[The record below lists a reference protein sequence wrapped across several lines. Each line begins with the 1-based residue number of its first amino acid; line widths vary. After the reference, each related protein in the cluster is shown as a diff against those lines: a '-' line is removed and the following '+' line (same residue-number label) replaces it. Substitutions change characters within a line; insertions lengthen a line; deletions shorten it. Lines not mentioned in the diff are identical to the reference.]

1 MPGKSQKENVM
12 RTLYATLFSLII
24 TAAQAYAAAGA
35 VEGEGVSLLAIG
47 FISFGVLILLFQF
60 VPALLLIGGM
70 VVALF
75 KTTDKKSSGLAS
87 ADKIA

>member
-1 MPGKSQKENVM
+1 M
-12 RTLYATLFSLII
+12 RTMSATLFTLII
-24 TAAQAYAAAGA
+24 TASQACAAARVA
-35 VEGEGVSLLAIG
+35 EGDELGLLAIG

-70 VVALF
+70 IGALF
-75 KTTDKKSSGLAS
+75 NTSEKNNNNELAS